1 MRMKQIQ
8 LVVVHYVLNIL
19 NYSIKSMELERML
32 SNLIFSAKIVSGKQT
47 DSYEIRLV
55 ESSDF
60 MKFLLVEI

>member
-1 MRMKQIQ
+1 
-8 LVVVHYVLNIL
+8 
-19 NYSIKSMELERML
+19 MELERML